1 MRIARILL
9 IGHLAALAFGLAGLL
24 IALPNPQWWSGDPR
38 ALEVFNFG
46 MSKGGATHILFGA
59 AAMFAYAWVVIG
71 KRKTLIF
78 FAVSCLLSLT
88 SELIGTGTGWPFGNY
103 SYTDYLGYK
112 VLDRVPFTIPL
123 SWFYL
128 GLAAYMLGTLLANRI
143 GGRLTFWS
151 LFFGVWLLTAW
162 DLVLDP
168 AMADPSL
175 LVKFWT
181 WHESGPYFGMPIQ
194 NLVGW
199 SVTGLLYM
207 GISRMIWRQNM
218 NAVDLA
224 PTAWFPFAVYAANL
238 IFAMFLS
245 LGAGLWPPVVLALVA
260 GMLPAWLAMRSPRLG
275 AAPAP
280 DSAAVWPGGTPGTPP
295 QRA

>member
-1 MRIARILL
+1 MKLARILL

-24 IALPNPQWWSGDPR
+24 IALPNPQWWAGDPR
-38 ALEVFNFG
+38 ALQVFNFG
-46 MSKGGATHILFGA
+46 MSNGGASHILFGA

-71 KRKTLIF
+71 KRRTLIF
-78 FAVSCLLSLT
+78 FAVSCGLSLT

-128 GLAAYMLGTLLANRI
+128 GLAAYMLGTLLASRI
-143 GGRLTFWS
+143 GSRFTFWA

-207 GISRMIWRQNM
+207 GISRLLWRENM
-218 NAVDLA
+218 SPAELA
-224 PTAWFPFAVYAANL
+224 PTSWFPFAVYAANL

-260 GMLPAWLAMRSPRLG
+260 GMLPAWLAIRKLLQRKTATPDTAAG
-275 AAPAP
+275 WAAPEA
-280 DSAAVWPGGTPGTPP
+280 T
-295 QRA
+295 R

>member
-1 MRIARILL
+1 MKLVRILL
-9 IGHLAALAFGLAGLL
+9 IGHLAALAFGIAGLL
-24 IALPNPQWWSGDPR
+24 IALPNAQWWAGDPR
-38 ALEVFNFG
+38 ALQVFNFG
-46 MSKGGATHILFGA
+46 MSYGGASHILFGA

-71 KRKTLIF
+71 KQRTLIF
-78 FAVSCLLSLT
+78 FAVSCGLSLA

-103 SYTDYLGYK
+103 AYTDFLGYK

-143 GGRLTFWS
+143 GTRLTFWA

-175 LVKFWT
+175 RVQFWT
-181 WHESGPYFGMPIQ
+181 WQESGPYFGMPIQ

-207 GISRMIWRQNM
+207 GISRLLWRQDM
-218 NAVDLA
+218 SAVELA
-224 PTAWFPFAVYAANL
+224 PTSWFPFAVYAANL
-238 IFAMFLS
+238 IFAMALS

-260 GMLPAWLAMRSPRLG
+260 GMVPAALALRRPSHRDTPERD
-275 AAPAP
+275 APA
-280 DSAAVWPGGTPGTPP
+280 AWPAPEAS
-295 QRA
+295 R

>member
-1 MRIARILL
+1 MKFARALL
-9 IGHLAALAFGLAGLL
+9 IGHLAALLFGLAGLL
-24 IALPNPQWWSGDPR
+24 IALPNPQWWAGDPR
-38 ALEVFNFG
+38 ALQVFDFG
-46 MSKGGATHILFGA
+46 MSYGGATHILFGA

-71 KRKTLIF
+71 KRRTLVF
-78 FAVSCLLSLT
+78 FAASCLLSLA

-103 SYTDYLGYK
+103 AYTEFLGYK
-112 VLDRVPFTIPL
+112 VLGRVPFTIPL

-128 GLAAYMLGTLLANRI
+128 GLAAYMLGSLLASRL
-143 GGRLTFWS
+143 RSHLTFWA

-175 LVKFWT
+175 RVQFWT

-207 GISRMIWRQNM
+207 GLSRLLWRRNM
-218 NAVDLA
+218 TPLELA
-224 PTAWFPFAVYAANL
+224 PTSWFPFAVYAANL
-238 IFAMFLS
+238 IFAMVLS
-245 LGAGLWPPVVLALVA
+245 LGAGLWPPVVLALIA
-260 GMLPAWLAMRSPRLG
+260 GMAPAWLATR
-275 AAPAP
+275 AP
-280 DSAAVWPGGTPGTPP
+280 GPGTEGVPSP
-295 QRA
+295 VAWRSRTPEAPRQSA

>member
-1 MRIARILL
+1 MKLARVLL

-24 IALPNPQWWSGDPR
+24 IALPNQRWWAGDPR
-38 ALEVFNFG
+38 ALPVFDFG
-46 MSKGGATHILFGA
+46 MSYGGATHILFGA

-71 KRKTLIF
+71 KRRTLIF
-78 FAVSCLLSLT
+78 FAVSCLLSLS

-103 SYTDYLGYK
+103 AYTDFLGYK
-112 VLDRVPFTIPL
+112 VLGRVPFTIPL

-128 GLAAYMLGTLLANRI
+128 GLAAYMLGTLLASRI
-143 GGRLTFWS
+143 GGRLTFWA

-175 LVKFWT
+175 RVQFWT
-181 WHESGPYFGMPIQ
+181 WHESGPYFGMPVQ

-207 GISRMIWRQNM
+207 GLSRLLWQQNM
-218 NAVDLA
+218 TPVELA

-238 IFAMFLS
+238 IFAMALS

-260 GMLPAWLAMRSPRLG
+260 GMLPAWLALRVSQL
-275 AAPAP
+275 ATPAIP
-280 DSAAVWPGGTPGTPP
+280 DSPGRWSPASTGAS
-295 QRA
+295 R

>member
-1 MRIARILL
+1 
-9 IGHLAALAFGLAGLL
+9 
-24 IALPNPQWWSGDPR
+24 
-38 ALEVFNFG
+38 
-46 MSKGGATHILFGA
+46 
-59 AAMFAYAWVVIG
+59 MFVYAWVVIG
-71 KRKTLIF
+71 KRRTLIF
-78 FAVSCLLSLT
+78 FAVSCGLSLT

-128 GLAAYMLGTLLANRI
+128 GLAAYMLGTLLASRI
-143 GGRLTFWS
+143 GSRLTFWA

-207 GISRMIWRQNM
+207 GVSRLLWRENM
-218 NAVDLA
+218 RPGRVGADLLVSLCRLRRQSHLRHV
-224 PTAWFPFAVYAANL
+224 PQPGGGPLAASGARPGCRNVAGL
-238 IFAMFLS
+238 VGDTDV
-245 LGAGLWPPVVLALVA
+245 GAGRFSSPGQCDWVA
-260 GMLPAWLAMRSPRLG
+260 GARSNTLGDHPANR
-275 AAPAP
+275 AAVP
-280 DSAAVWPGGTPGTPP
+280 DSSGKDTVVSRCRT
-295 QRA
+295 

>member
-1 MRIARILL
+1 MKLARILL

-24 IALPNPQWWSGDPR
+24 IALPNPQWWQGDPR
-38 ALEVFNFG
+38 ALQVFNFG
-46 MSKGGATHILFGA
+46 MSYGGSSHILFGA

-71 KRKTLIF
+71 KRRTLIF
-78 FAVSCLLSLT
+78 FAVSVLLSLT

-128 GLAAYMLGTLLANRI
+128 GLAAYMLGTLLASRV
-143 GGRLTFWS
+143 GGRLTFWA

-207 GISRMIWRQNM
+207 GISRLLWRENM
-218 NAVDLA
+218 HPAELT
-224 PTAWFPFAVYAANL
+224 PTSWFPFAVYAANL

-260 GMLPAWLAMRSPRLG
+260 GMLPAWLAIRKLVQRKTSTPDAAAG
-275 AAPAP
+275 WAAPEA
-280 DSAAVWPGGTPGTPP
+280 T
-295 QRA
+295 R